1 VPHRRNQVSICE
13 TNANGITTL
22 FFEGASAALRDLL
35 GVRPV
40 RSAGGLRQDDEFHP
54 PILLTPTHR
63 IVRGNGVRFP
73 VPDGGDARGVDT
85 LLLDE
90 VIRDRVSASQRERFV
105 VGPAGVLD
113 WLVVGVI
120 AIPLLVYLTKK
131 FLPWQ
136 SLISY
141 LIFVALATA
150 GFYGLIDWR
159 FAFDNPL
166 IFFQELVYNLLFGGL
181 VYMILARFYSR

>member
-1 VPHRRNQVSICE
+1 MDRRLVSQLIIV
-13 TNANGITTL
+13 AMAAVLQSLSWFSLGGIKINL
-22 FFEGASAALRDLL
+22 AFIVLLAFAFLIRDW
-35 GVRPV
+35 RWY
-40 RSAGGLRQDDEFHP
+40 
-54 PILLTPTHR
+54 
-63 IVRGNGVRFP
+63 
-73 VPDGGDARGVDT
+73 
-85 LLLDE
+85 LLL
-90 VIRDRVSASQRERFV
+90 VMGSALILRV
-105 VGPAGVLD
+105 GDNWD